1 VMLPSL
7 PQPGTQ
13 LHRLHAEHK
22 ARQRRLSGRPTPAT
36 LDGWPPYMPPAPY
49 DHCIPRETPSRDIR
63 VPTGQLAAIIAEV
76 AHKHRISVIEIKSR
90 RHEHRI
96 VLARHE
102 AFWRCRN
109 ETFFS
114 LPQIG
119 RAFGGFDHTTVLNG
133 CRRHEKRMAEEAQR

>member
-1 VMLPSL
+1 
-7 PQPGTQ
+7 
-13 LHRLHAEHK
+13 
-22 ARQRRLSGRPTPAT
+22 
-36 LDGWPPYMPPAPY
+36 MPPAPY
-49 DHCIPRETPSRDIR
+49 DQCIPREPPSRDIR

-133 CRRHEKRMAEEAQR
+133 CRQHEKRMKEAEHG